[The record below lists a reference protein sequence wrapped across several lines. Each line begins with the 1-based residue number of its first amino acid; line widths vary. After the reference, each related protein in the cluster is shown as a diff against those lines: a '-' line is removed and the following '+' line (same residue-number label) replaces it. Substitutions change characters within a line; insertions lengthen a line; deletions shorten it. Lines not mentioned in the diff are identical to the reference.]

1 MLEEKSKV
9 VTREELMM
17 ELWSTDEYVSDGTL
31 TTIVSRLRAK
41 LKANCNDDV
50 IHTKREWGILSN
62 DVVFEKESKDVPS
75 AFDCHSCIQLI
86 FWSAFCRCR

>member
-17 ELWSTDEYVSDGTL
+17 ELWNTDEYVSDGTL

-41 LKANCNDDV
+41 LKANCNVDV
-50 IHTKREWGILSN
+50 IHTKKGVGYFIE
-62 DVVFEKESKDVPS
+62 
-75 AFDCHSCIQLI
+75 
-86 FWSAFCRCR
+86 

>member
-1 MLEEKSKV
+1 MWTARRYCFNLKNRIDEDGEQDSCKIAGGKSKV

-17 ELWSTDEYVSDGTL
+17 ELWNTDEYVSDGTL

-50 IHTKREWGILSN
+50 IHTKKGVGYFIE
-62 DVVFEKESKDVPS
+62 
-75 AFDCHSCIQLI
+75 
-86 FWSAFCRCR
+86 